1 MRRARID
8 PQPSVC
14 TGWPHKSLDV
24 IARNCPKRSA
34 SHERICR
41 CRWCTRTRTCPSQAR
56 GAAATHPSCTRQDR
70 RCRFTSAPPP
80 RSRYSS
86 AGRSRRPGPRVETE
100 SRIRTTRV
108 LGTAQCTSSAS
119 QSRARQLLGR
129 TTGSPGPT
137 IVLLNLLKRNGRT
150 GRSLNTLSCTIWT
163 DRSVRIRDAV
173 ATADLCYG
181 RIRFGDVLLVVQTDT
196 DNLLRVGNRRSD
208 PHVLGMQSRTSPSN
222 HVACRRERLLTYERS
237 RQPPR
242 YRAPACTL

>member
-8 PQPSVC
+8 PQPSVR

-24 IARNCPKRSA
+24 IARNCPNALPVTSGYVVADGVPVHVPAHRKREA
-34 SHERICR
+34 LLQ
-41 CRWCTRTRTCPSQAR
+41 RTRDAHGR
-56 GAAATHPSCTRQDR
+56 IG
-70 RCRFTSAPPP
+70 CRFTSAPPP

-86 AGRSRRPGPRVETE
+86 AGRSQRPGPRVETE

-208 PHVLGMQSRTSPSN
+208 PHVLGTQSRTSPSN

-242 YRAPACTL
+242 YRTPACAL